1 MGATGAVLVAFLVV
15 HMLGNLQIFIGR
27 EVFNRYSA
35 LLHTSEELLWVVR
48 LVLIAATVLHVTAAY
63 QLTVRARAARP
74 IGYAKRVPQAATF
87 ASRLMRVG
95 GVVILV
101 FIPVHLLNFTT
112 GAWNASFV
120 RGDVFGNVVYAFRAW
135 PWLAVF
141 YIVTMVFVGFHLSHG
156 AWAMF
161 RSLGVAKPAV
171 NPMQRR
177 AVAVLAWAVAL
188 GFTIIPGAVLL
199 GLLR

>member
-1 MGATGAVLVAFLVV
+1 MGATGFVLVAFLVV

-27 EVFNRYSA
+27 DAFNKYSA
-35 LLHTSEELLWVVR
+35 LLHTSDELLWTVR
-48 LVLIAATVLHVTAAY
+48 LALIGSIVLHVVAAW
-63 QLTVRARAARP
+63 QLTMRDRAVRP
-74 IGYAKRVPQAATF
+74 VPYTKRVPQASTF
-87 ASRLMRVG
+87 ASRLMRIG

-112 GAWNASFV
+112 GAWNPAFV
-120 RGDVFGNVVYAFRAW
+120 RGDVYGNVVYAFTDW

-141 YIVTMVFVGFHLSHG
+141 YAVAVAFVGFHLYHG

-161 RSLGVAKPAV
+161 RSLGIAQPSAS
-171 NPMQRR
+171 PMKRN
-177 AVAVLAWAVAL
+177 AVAALAWAVTL
-188 GFTIIPGAVLL
+188 GFVVIPTAIVL

>member
-1 MGATGAVLVAFLVV
+1 MGATGFVLVAFLVV

-27 EVFNRYSA
+27 DVFNKYSA

-48 LVLIAATVLHVTAAY
+48 VALIGSIALHVLAAY
-63 QLTVRARAARP
+63 QLTMRDRAVRP
-74 IGYAKRVPQAATF
+74 VPYTKRVPQAATL
-87 ASRLMRVG
+87 ASRLMRIG
-95 GVVILV
+95 GMVILV

-112 GAWNASFV
+112 GSWNPAFV
-120 RGDVFGNVVYAFRAW
+120 RGDVYGNVVYAFTDW

-141 YIVTMVFVGFHLSHG
+141 YVVAMAFVGFHLYHG

-161 RSLGVAKPAV
+161 RTLGLAKPSA
-171 NPMQRR
+171 NPMERK
-177 AVAVLAWAVAL
+177 AVAAVAWAVAL
-188 GFTIIPGAVLL
+188 GFVAIPTAIVL